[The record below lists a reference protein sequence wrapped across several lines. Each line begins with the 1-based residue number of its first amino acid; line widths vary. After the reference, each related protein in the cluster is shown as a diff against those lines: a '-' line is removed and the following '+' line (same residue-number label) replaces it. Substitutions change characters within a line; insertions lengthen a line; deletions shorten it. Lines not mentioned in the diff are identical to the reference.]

1 VLTPRDFAL
10 LRSLEAARYL
20 TAPAIEWL
28 HWPSWQERWQR
39 WAAQPAEDRPAYRP
53 STRLYAR
60 LHQLEAQQLLYQI
73 RRPITIATTH
83 FRRDHDAYALSE
95 HGAHALAE
103 YGGHVFDTIAYSKP
117 RPCSVWTLAHHVDV
131 GRVYAAL
138 RAKIEATPGLQFVDW
153 RGETALAQAY
163 DRINVRATNV
173 DGSTTT
179 RTLPVQP
186 DGTFRLLHAGGEE
199 RCFVEID
206 RGRPVA
212 TWRDK
217 IRAYHAYMNSP
228 ALHKRYNTAAFV
240 LLTITTDDT
249 HRRKL
254 MEATAQVLAKPSGRY
269 LFALDHAVHPMFIGQ
284 HWLRIAQVQTA
295 AQRLPG
301 NRSVPSTTI
310 ETTDHVF
317 IR

>member
-1 VLTPRDFAL
+1 
-10 LRSLEAARYL
+10 
-20 TAPAIEWL
+20 
-28 HWPSWQERWQR
+28 
-39 WAAQPAEDRPAYRP
+39 
-53 STRLYAR
+53 
-60 LHQLEAQQLLYQI
+60 
-73 RRPITIATTH
+73 
-83 FRRDHDAYALSE
+83 
-95 HGAHALAE
+95 
-103 YGGHVFDTIAYSKP
+103 
-117 RPCSVWTLAHHVDV
+117 
-131 GRVYAAL
+131 
-138 RAKIEATPGLQFVDW
+138 
-153 RGETALAQAY
+153 
-163 DRINVRATNV
+163 
-173 DGSTTT
+173 
-179 RTLPVQP
+179 
-186 DGTFRLLHAGGEE
+186 
-199 RCFVEID
+199 VEID

-254 MEATAQVLAKPSGRY
+254 MEATAQV
-269 LFALDHAVHPMFIGQ
+269 
-284 HWLRIAQVQTA
+284 QTA